1 MFGQFFGKLP
11 APITWSMKPHTHQ
24 KIAVIGTGISGSG
37 AAYLLN
43 PHHSITVYEKNPYIG
58 GHSRTVEVN
67 THEGVIAVDTG
78 FIVFNYRNYPLLTG
92 LFAHLDVPV
101 SQSDMSFAASIN
113 QGWLEYGTPRL
124 ANIFAQK
131 RNLLRPD
138 FWQMLRDIIRFN
150 NQAKQFLQ
158 SDPMISLGDCLE
170 RLKMGAWFRNYYLLA
185 MGGAIWSTP
194 LTEMLKFPAATFIR
208 FFENHGLLTI
218 NDQPQWF
225 TVTGGSREYVK
236 RLTASFADRIRVN
249 TGVTRVVREG
259 DRVVVFDDQGG
270 HETYDA
276 VVFACHADQALAM
289 IENPTPDEARILGA
303 FRYQPNR
310 AVLHSDLS
318 FMPQRKQA
326 WASWVYLSEAR
337 QDDNPM
343 VSLSY
348 WMNNLQPLTTSQPMI
363 VTLNPG
369 REPDPALVHNDYW
382 FDHPLFDEAAIR
394 AQGEIA
400 TLQGQNRFWFCGAY
414 QRYGFHEDGL
424 GSAVAIT
431 EKMGIPKSWS

>member
-1 MFGQFFGKLP
+1 
-11 APITWSMKPHTHQ
+11 
-24 KIAVIGTGISGSG
+24 
-37 AAYLLN
+37 
-43 PHHSITVYEKNPYIG
+43 
-58 GHSRTVEVN
+58 
-67 THEGVIAVDTG
+67 
-78 FIVFNYRNYPLLTG
+78 
-92 LFAHLDVPV
+92 
-101 SQSDMSFAASIN
+101 
-113 QGWLEYGTPRL
+113 
-124 ANIFAQK
+124 
-131 RNLLRPD
+131 
-138 FWQMLRDIIRFN
+138 
-150 NQAKQFLQ
+150 
-158 SDPMISLGDCLE
+158 
-170 RLKMGAWFRNYYLLA
+170 
-185 MGGAIWSTP
+185 
-194 LTEMLKFPAATFIR
+194 
-208 FFENHGLLTI
+208 
-218 NDQPQWF
+218 
-225 TVTGGSREYVK
+225 
-236 RLTASFADRIRVN
+236 
-249 TGVTRVVREG
+249 
-259 DRVVVFDDQGG
+259 
-270 HETYDA
+270 
-276 VVFACHADQALAM
+276 M
-289 IENPTPDEARILGA
+289 IENPTPDETRILGA

-348 WMNNLQPLTTSQPMI
+348 WMNNLQPLPTSQPMI

-424 GSAVAIT
+424 GSAVAMT